1 MPPRPKW
8 NASQRI
14 QTQKSLR
21 LHEDWVDRQTKIE
34 AKYKIPGSPRLG
46 GGGGGGGRISASP
59 RGGGGAGA
67 SGSGGAKIKRKS
79 DALLR

>member
-46 GGGGGGGRISASP
+46 GGGGGGRISASP
-59 RGGGGAGA
+59 RGVGGAGA